1 MELSIGIANLE
12 KAVEHNGQVYARA
25 DLNRMGRNELRPI
38 ARALHAARKSTVSLT
53 WLGSAANASDL
64 RAFILEDKAD
74 SEFGFASNG
83 NGHIEPSSNG
93 NGSQAEDALATL
105 ASALNGFIRPE
116 RDETV
121 NREAVEAIVD
131 ERLANHA
138 KVTRVEVKLPNGKV
152 RKVDGQHKLFPKLL
166 RLLALRE
173 NVWIVGPAG
182 SGKSTAAHAAAD
194 ALGIA
199 YGAISVC
206 SQTPVSALLGYMDA
220 NGQYVETEFYRR
232 YKDGGVFNI
241 DEIDKGNANV
251 IAVLNSALS
260 NGECAFPC
268 GMVKRHEDNC
278 IVATAN
284 TFGTGADRV
293 YVGSLQIDGATLDRF
308 AFLEWPYDEAFER
321 EIVGNDEWLGR
332 VLRYRRNVEG
342 HNLRVVISPR
352 ASIKG
357 ARMLAAGFEQD
368 EVETMLIF
376 KGCDAAT
383 IAKIKGEGLN

>member
-1 MELSIGIANLE
+1 MELPIGIANIE
-12 KAVEHNGQVYARA
+12 KAVEHNGQTYTRA

-38 ARALHAARKSTVSLT
+38 ARALHAARKSDVSLT
-53 WLGSAANASDL
+53 WLGSAANAADL
-64 RAFILEDKAD
+64 RAFILEDKAE

-83 NGHIEPSSNG
+83 HANGNGHTVESS
-93 NGSQAEDALATL
+93 GSQAEDALATL

-138 KVTRVEVKLPNGKV
+138 KVTRVEVKLPNGDV

-194 ALGIA
+194 ALGIP

-268 GMVKRHEDNC
+268 GMVKRHADNV

-308 AFLEWPYDEAFER
+308 AFLEWPYDEAFEQ

-383 IAKIKGEGLN
+383 VAKIKGE

>member
-1 MELSIGIANLE
+1 MDQTLNLPLSD
-12 KAVEHNGQVYARA
+12 VYVDGKTYTRA
-25 DLNRMGRNELRPI
+25 ELNRLGRNELRPI
-38 ARALHAARKSTVSLT
+38 ARSVHATLRSTVSLT
-53 WLGSAANASDL
+53 WLGSAANAADL
-64 RAFILEDKAD
+64 RAFILRDKPD
-74 SEFGFASNG
+74 HEFGFASNSNG
-83 NGHIEPSSNG
+83 NGHVEPSNG
-93 NGSQAEDALATL
+93 GSQAEDALATL

-116 RDETV
+116 RDEAV

-131 ERLANHA
+131 EKLANHA
-138 KVTRVEVKLPNGKV
+138 RVTRVEVKLLNGDV
-152 RKVDGQHKLFPKLL
+152 RKVAGQHKLFPKLL

-182 SGKSTAAHAAAD
+182 SGKSTAAHTAAD

-220 NGQYVETEFYRR
+220 NGNYVETEFRRR
-232 YKDGGVFNI
+232 YEQGGVFNI

-260 NGECAFPC
+260 NGECAFPDR
-268 GMVKRHEDNC
+268 MVKRHDDNC
-278 IVATAN
+278 MVATAN

-308 AFLEWPYDEAFER
+308 AFLEWPYDEVFEQQ
-321 EIVGNDEWLGR
+321 IVGNDEWLGR

-357 ARMLAAGFEQD
+357 ARMLAAGFEQE

-383 IAKIKGEGLN
+383 IAKIKGE

>member
-1 MELSIGIANLE
+1 MTEVNGVVISDVE
-12 KAVEHNGQVYARA
+12 KAVEHNGRTYTKA
-25 DLNRMGRNELRPI
+25 DLIRLGRNELRPI
-38 ARALHAARKSTVSLT
+38 ARALHAARRSNVSLT
-53 WLGSAANASDL
+53 WLGSAAIAADL

-83 NGHIEPSSNG
+83 NGNGHVEPSNG
-93 NGSQAEDALATL
+93 GSQAEDALATL
-105 ASALNGFIRPE
+105 ANALNGFIRPE

-131 ERLANHA
+131 EKLANHA
-138 KVTRVEVKLPNGKV
+138 RVTRVEVKLPNGNV

-182 SGKSTAAHAAAD
+182 SGKSTACHAAAD
-194 ALGIA
+194 ALGIP

-220 NGQYVETEFYRR
+220 NGNYVETEFRRR
-232 YKDGGVFNI
+232 YEQGGVFNI

-260 NGECAFPC
+260 NGECAFPDR
-268 GMVKRHEDNC
+268 MVKRHTDNC
-278 IVATAN
+278 LVATAN

-308 AFLEWPYDEAFER
+308 AFLEWPYDEAFEQ

-332 VLRYRRNVEG
+332 VLRYRRNAQG

-383 IAKIKGEGLN
+383 IAKIKGE